1 MNVLID
7 LDGTLSDPAVGMV
20 ACVKHA
26 LAKLARAAP
35 GDDQLKKFIGPPL
48 EETFGQLLR
57 TDDKTQIAGAVR
69 LYRERYSTEG
79 LYQNTVYPGIP
90 AALKAL
96 REGGATL
103 YLATSKPQ
111 IFAERILVHFGLAGY
126 FRGVYGSGLDGARSN
141 KGELI
146 AHLLKKESI
155 SSSAACMVGDRSHD
169 VVGAKAN
176 GVRAIGAL
184 WGFGSKDELL
194 SAGAAALCEVPAQLP
209 ETILA

>member
-26 LAKLARAAP
+26 LGKKALAAP
-35 GDDQLKKFIGPPL
+35 SDDELKKFIGPPL
-48 EETFGQLLR
+48 EETFRQLLR
-57 TDDKTQIAGAVR
+57 TDDKTEIASAVR
-69 LYRERYSTEG
+69 VYRERYSTEG
-79 LYQNTVYPGIP
+79 LFQNTVYPGVP

-96 REGGATL
+96 QEGGATL

-111 IFAERILVHFGLAGY
+111 MFAERILAHFCLAGH
-126 FRGVYGSGLDGARSN
+126 FRGIYGSGLDGTRSN

-146 AHLLKKESI
+146 AHLLKQESI
-155 SSSAACMVGDRSHD
+155 SASAACMVGDRSHD

-176 GVRAIGAL
+176 GVRAIGVL

-194 SAGAAALCEVPAQLP
+194 SAGAAALCETPAQLP
-209 ETILA
+209 KTILA